1 MPTEN
6 VLEKFSGIGSSIL
19 EKIPGLQLI
28 SAALRMPLN
37 FASMHCRRPIIVP
50 ANSL

>member
-6 VLEKFSGIGSSIL
+6 VLENFSGIGSSIL

-28 SAALRMPLN
+28 TAALPLK
-37 FASMHCRRPIIVP
+37 FATMHCRRPIIVP
-50 ANSL
+50 AYSL